1 MGYASGRRYEWPR
14 WEVLGGCPVVAVVI
28 TGGKESQASPGH
40 ELAGYLGPVWVG
52 ALAGWCL
59 GNWAGLMP
67 DREQGW

>member
-1 MGYASGRRYEWPR
+1 M
-14 WEVLGGCPVVAVVI
+14 VAVVI

-67 DREQGW
+67 DRERGW